1 MTRLLAID
9 TTGDYCSL
17 ALKEEDR
24 VLQCHQSLPRQHA
37 RQILPMLDQLF
48 AESGW
53 AKNSLDVV
61 VYGRGP
67 GSFTGIRIA
76 AGIAQG
82 VALGADCGVIPVSTL
97 QTLAMEARHADP
109 DARQLWVALDARMR
123 ELYVARYQVE
133 QGFPVL
139 QGDEMLLTAD
149 QLPQPPDSTTGESAG
164 LAGNGWQTD
173 YGFSDAW
180 VACLAL
186 QPPVLALL
194 PRAIWGAELAL
205 TLLQQDARVIVA
217 PEQALPVYLRDKVTW
232 DKKPKVGE

>member
-9 TTGDYCSL
+9 TTGDFCSL
-17 ALKEEDR
+17 ALKDGDT
-24 VLQCHQSLPRQHA
+24 VFQCHQSLPRQHA
-37 RQILPMLDQLF
+37 RQILPLLDQLI

-53 AKNSLDVV
+53 ARTSLDAV

-82 VALGADCGVIPVSTL
+82 IALGADCGVIPVSTL
-97 QTLAMEARHADP
+97 QTLAMEASHADP
-109 DARQLWVALDARMR
+109 DVRQLWVALDARMR

-133 QGFPVL
+133 QGLPVL
-139 QGDEMLLTAD
+139 QGEELLITPY
-149 QLPQPPDSTTGESAG
+149 QLPSPPDTESMAFTR

-173 YGFSDAW
+173 YGFSDTW
-180 VACLAL
+180 SACLAL
-186 QPPVLALL
+186 QPSTLTL

-205 TLLQQDARVIVA
+205 ALLQRDPTVSVA
-217 PEQALPVYLRDKVTW
+217 PEHALPVYLRDKVTW
-232 DKKPKVGE
+232 DNKPKVGE

>member
-1 MTRLLAID
+1 MMRLLAID

-17 ALKEEDR
+17 ALREGDT
-24 VLQCHQSLPRQHA
+24 VYQCHQSLPRQHA
-37 RQILPMLDQLF
+37 RQILPLIDRLF
-48 AESGW
+48 SESGW
-53 AKNSLDVV
+53 ARTSLDAV

-82 VALGADCGVIPVSTL
+82 IALGADCGVIPVSTL
-97 QTLAMEARHADP
+97 QTLAMEASHGNP

-139 QGDEMLLTAD
+139 QGDESLITPNQLSAPPVSESMALT
-149 QLPQPPDSTTGESAG
+149 L

-173 YGFSDAW
+173 YGFSDTWAAY
-180 VACLAL
+180 VAR
-186 QPPVLALL
+186 QPPTLAL
-194 PRAIWGAELAL
+194 PRAYWGAALAL
-205 TLLQQDARVIVA
+205 ALFEQDASVKVA